1 MTTLVLV
8 IEYDGTDFS
17 GWQIQPNAR
26 SVQEEIQKSYQKL
39 TNEQISITGSGRTDA
54 GVHAKSQVASIPISN
69 KIIPEEKLRIAL
81 NSALPGDIRIINAKY
96 LDFKFNARFDAS
108 DRTYEYYISK
118 NINVFER
125 NFITEMKYP
134 IDEIKLFEISKLFFG
149 INEFTTFS
157 KINPDIKRNECKVFE
172 SKWEK
177 QDSTS
182 FKYTIRANHF
192 LYGMVRALVG
202 VMIDYARGKRTL
214 EDIEYSLK
222 AKNRELASGFAP
234 PTGLFLSKVNYS
246 DKINKIIFE

>member
-118 NINVFER
+118 NINVF
-125 NFITEMKYP
+125 
-134 IDEIKLFEISKLFFG
+134 
-149 INEFTTFS
+149 
-157 KINPDIKRNECKVFE
+157 
-172 SKWEK
+172 
-177 QDSTS
+177 
-182 FKYTIRANHF
+182 
-192 LYGMVRALVG
+192 
-202 VMIDYARGKRTL
+202 
-214 EDIEYSLK
+214 
-222 AKNRELASGFAP
+222 
-234 PTGLFLSKVNYS
+234 
-246 DKINKIIFE
+246 